1 MRRRPYGP
9 HAWWIDGV
17 ADAAAYA
24 AGVVAQGHPDVADVI
39 PTEST
44 VVVRCTP
51 GTAAALGE
59 MLDGVVAIP
68 ADVASQLVEIPVR
81 YDGGDLADVAQRA
94 GLDVAEV
101 IHRHTAVQYRV
112 AFCGFSPGFAYL
124 VGLDPSLELPRRDR
138 PRVAV
143 PAGAVAIATRYSA
156 VYPSPSPGGWHLLG
170 RTDATVWDAAAD
182 PPARLTPGTPVRFV
196 AVDP

>member
-17 ADAAAYA
+17 TDAAAYA
-24 AGVVAQGHPDVADVI
+24 AGVVARGHPDVIDVV

-44 VVVRCTP
+44 VVVRCAP
-51 GTAAALGE
+51 GTAPALGE
-59 MLDGVVAIP
+59 MLDEVVAIP

-81 YDGGDLADVAQRA
+81 YDGDDLADVAQRA
-94 GLDVAEV
+94 GLAVTEV
-101 IHRHTAVQYRV
+101 IRRHTAAQYRV

-124 VGLDPSLELPRRDR
+124 VGLDPLLELPRRDR

-143 PAGAVAIATRYSA
+143 PTGAVAIATRYSA

-170 RTDATVWDAAAD
+170 RTDATVWDTAAD

-196 AVDP
+196 AVDR